1 MSQKSIFF
9 PRFSIIDDKLNCDF
23 MENDLHDIEFI
34 LPNQTTADEF
44 QMILPKEASDIKH
57 YYKGW
62 WVKTTDGIISKI
74 KDYTGGNRICILE
87 EKLVTA
93 KSKGDCILLYKKS
106 NSVIHFDEK
115 NKKFILGFSPN
126 EEMLSN
132 KDEIENID
140 LSDLQVNSIDV
151 NQNIQVHN
159 GSIKILNES
168 ENFYT
173 EGDVNIQKNLFIKK
187 SIVLSDFDIKKEINN
202 QYADFQIEKENDV
215 IVSLKSNK
223 SNSIQFSNNDNFFE
237 IIQISDIFTLKSKD
251 NTVLTAFENGNVS
264 LGTLKNYSILTL
276 PQNEKITLENN
287 SGYLK
292 IIGGDDDENS
302 HITLYG
308 KNSLYGNTVK
318 IKAEDKIQ
326 LLTEKL
332 EINNNIIIKNENV
345 DIYQNVNINSNLQIS
360 KNLTVNENVYVSGK
374 VYSDNTKIINNIEIT
389 KCDNCNI
396 VSNDNSCIIELNEQL
411 LLTFHISIV
420 PLDENMCSF
429 IELELP
435 HKEFKCKSKKDVIC
449 HFSGYSNEDEL
460 NNIYNIIGYGNP
472 GTKTAIIRFQPNS
485 LDVHNISVWF
495 RYSK

>member
-9 PRFSIIDDKLNCDF
+9 PRVSIIDDKLNCDF
-23 MENDLHDIEFI
+23 IENDLHDIEFV

-62 WVKTTDGIISKI
+62 WVKTANGIISKI

-87 EKLVTA
+87 EKLITG

-126 EEMLSN
+126 EEMLFN
-132 KDEIENID
+132 KDEVKNID
-140 LSDLQVNSIDV
+140 LSDLQVNSIDI

-159 GSIKILNES
+159 GSIKILNDS
-168 ENFYT
+168 ENIYT

-187 SIVLSDFDIKKEINN
+187 SIVLSDFEIDN

-215 IVSLKSNK
+215 IISLKSNN
-223 SNSIQFSNNDNFFE
+223 SNSIQFSNNDNLFE
-237 IIQISDIFTLKSKD
+237 LIQISDVITLKSND
-251 NTVLTAFENGNVS
+251 NTILTAFENGNVS

-276 PQNEKITLENN
+276 PQNQKITVEDN

-292 IIGGDDDENS
+292 LIGGNNDENS
-302 HITLYG
+302 YITLYG
-308 KNSLYGNTVK
+308 KNSLHGNTIE
-318 IKAEDKIQ
+318 IKAQEKIQ
-326 LLTEKL
+326 VLTDKL
-332 EINNNIIIKNENV
+332 QINDNIIIKNENV

-360 KNLTVNENVYVSGK
+360 KNLTVSENVYVSGK
-374 VYSDNTKIINNIEIT
+374 LYSDNTKIIDNIKIT
-389 KCDNCNI
+389 KNDNCNI
-396 VSNDNSCIIELNEQL
+396 VSIDNAYIIELNDQI

-420 PLDENMCSF
+420 PLDENTCSF

-435 HKEFKCKSKKDVIC
+435 HKELNSSSKKDVIC

-460 NNIYNIIGYGNP
+460 NNIYNIIGYSNP
-472 GTKTAIIRFQPNS
+472 GTKNAVIRFQPNS